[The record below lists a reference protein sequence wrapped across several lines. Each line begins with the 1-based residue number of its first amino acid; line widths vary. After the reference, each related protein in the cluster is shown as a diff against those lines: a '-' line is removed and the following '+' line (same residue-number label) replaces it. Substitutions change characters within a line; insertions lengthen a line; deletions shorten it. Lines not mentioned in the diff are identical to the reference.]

1 MTSKACPAG
10 DFVSDHPGERCGT
23 PRGATASRTID
34 RRDEEIALLMRRW
47 KRARQGEGQ
56 LVLIV
61 GEPGVGKSRLLEE
74 FHNRPRY
81 CNFAEHAVVSDRRIG
96 STEVRRR

>member
-1 MTSKACPAG
+1 VTLFRSSASGAG
-10 DFVSDHPGERCGT
+10 RRAGS
-23 PRGATASRTID
+23 ASRTID

-47 KRARQGEGQ
+47 EGARQGEGQ

-61 GEPGVGKSRLLEE
+61 GEPGVYQSRLLEE
-74 FHNRPRY
+74 PITARRY
-81 CNFAEHAVVSDRRIG
+81 RNLAEHAFVSDRRMG